1 MTGII
6 IVIIN
11 LDFYI
16 CFENLVSCS
25 HDMILYSI
33 FGGRR
38 DRDRMVVGFTTTCTT
53 KVVNSNPTHGHSTYL
68 CHKCRIIWKLESNHC
83 IV

>member
-16 CFENLVSCS
+16 CLENLVSCS
-25 HDMILYSI
+25 HDTMLYSI
-33 FGGRR
+33 FGGHH
-38 DRDRMVVGFTTTCTT
+38 DRMVVGFTTNCTT
-53 KVVNSNPTHGHSTYL
+53 KVVNLNPTHGHSTYL
-68 CHKCRIIWKLESNHC
+68 CHRCRIIWKLKSDNC